1 MPDTVPAPAAGRPP
15 HDVEGRRRTLAEQEL
30 VNSLGWLVAM
40 RWGAGAG
47 VLAAGAVS
55 ARAFGL
61 PVPEFALYGVGLF
74 ILAYNVGLW
83 WWLGQ
88 LGRTVPDSTA
98 AYALFAR
105 VQIGLDWLAMT
116 VLTALS
122 GGVESPVIIFFLF
135 HISIAALLLPHTH
148 AFLYVAVAPLLLAL
162 EALLEYLGVVPHVAL
177 FGPSRQGQLVYVGSV
192 LFFFTVACYM
202 LAYFCGSIAV
212 RLRRREKEIGGLY
225 ESVRDT
231 TATLDLQTV
240 LSRLVESATRVI
252 GCKAAAIRLLDRE
265 RGQVAFVATYGLSEN
280 YLEKVPQDF
289 RRARLD
295 QATMAGEP
303 LFVNDAAE
311 DPRIWNLD
319 RVREEGIQSMLSVPL
334 AGKNGPL
341 GVLRAYGGEGH
352 KFSEEDA
359 AFLELVAAH
368 GAVAIENA
376 QAYRMLE
383 ELDREKSRFV
393 RIATHELRSPISVT
407 ESLLTALV
415 GGYVG
420 DLAPEHVDVINRALK
435 RVQALQTLVNDL
447 LDLASG
453 KAQAKS
459 SERRRVPLGAVV
471 SEVCDRW
478 QARAAAKGIALVPEV
493 PREPLEVM
501 ADPGDLD
508 RLVTNLV
515 GNGVKYTT
523 AGRVRVTLARD
534 ADRVALVVADT
545 GIGIP
550 AESLPQLFQE
560 FYRAK
565 NAKALEEAGTGLGL
579 TIVKDLVERYAGQIG
594 VESREGVGT
603 TFTVTLPLASSAV
616 PAPPPDAEL
625 AAPA

>member
-1 MPDTVPAPAAGRPP
+1 MADIVPELAGRKGPDT
-15 HDVEGRRRTLAEQEL
+15 EGRRRTLAEQEL
-30 VNSLGWLVAM
+30 INSLGWLVAM
-40 RWGAGAG
+40 RWIAGLG
-47 VLAAGAVS
+47 VLLASVVS
-55 ARAFGL
+55 ARVFRL
-61 PVPEFALYGVGLF
+61 PVPEFSLYGVGLF
-74 ILAYNVGLW
+74 ILAYNAGLW
-83 WWLGQ
+83 WWMGQ
-88 LGRTVPDSTA
+88 LGRTVPDSTEV
-98 AYALFAR
+98 YALFAR
-105 VQIGLDWLAMT
+105 IQIGLDWLAMT
-116 VLTALS
+116 LLTALS
-122 GGVESPVIIFFLF
+122 GGIESPAIIFFLF
-135 HISIAALLLPHTH
+135 HISIAALLLPHAH
-148 AFLYVAVAPLLLAL
+148 LFLYVAVAPAL
-162 EALLEYLGVVPHVAL
+162 VTMVALLEYFGLVPHVAL
-177 FGPSRQGQLVYVGSV
+177 FGPSRHDQFLYVGSV

-202 LAYFCGSIAV
+202 LAYFCMAISV

-231 TATLDLQTV
+231 TASLDLPTV
-240 LSRLVESATRVI
+240 LNRLVESATRVL

-341 GVLRAYGGEGH
+341 GVMRAYGGEGH

-393 RIATHELRSPISVT
+393 RIATHELRSPISVM

-420 DLAPEHVDVINRALK
+420 ELAPQHIDVINRALK

-453 KAQAKS
+453 KALMKP
-459 SERRRVPLGAVV
+459 SERRRVSVGSVV
-471 SEVCDRW
+471 SEVCERL
-478 QARAAAKGIALVPEV
+478 QAPAIAKGIALLPAIPAES
-493 PREPLEVM
+493 LEVM
-501 ADPGDLD
+501 AEPADID

-523 AGRVRVTLARD
+523 AGTVRVSLAREG
-534 ADRVALVVADT
+534 DRAKVVVADT

-550 AESLPQLFQE
+550 AESLPNLFQE

-565 NAKALEEAGTGLGL
+565 NAKALDEAGTGLGL
-579 TIVKDLVERYAGQIG
+579 AIVKDLVERYGGRID

-603 TFTVTLPLASSAV
+603 TFTVTLPLAPSATTE
-616 PAPPPDAEL
+616 PHL
-625 AAPA
+625 QFAAG